1 MWFQIVPTRL
11 KGARVWDE
19 SLSHVWLSVCE
30 MRNSL
35 NSNSH
40 HEVVLRFVVSRNLLI
55 KPSFATAGRGR
66 SIPNI
71 YSQCWHRT
79 QVCCWKVTRIPNW
92 NILIQYRICFQPKGI
107 VIWHQ
112 PKRNALWFSG
122 NPSKWP
128 HILSLFERPKKGS
141 HSHPQLPYIAT
152 KNPSQWSHWRCLLAM
167 RAKSTEQS
175 LHEPRKNKTSYFP
188 LHWLVNRDPYIGL
201 FQSLYNWVV

>member
-11 KGARVWDE
+11 KWARVWDE

-55 KPSFATAGRGR
+55 KPSCATAGRGR

-107 VIWHQ
+107 IIWHQ

-128 HILSLFERPKKGS
+128 HILSLFERPQKRFPFPIHNCHTLRPKIHLNEAIGDVS
-141 HSHPQLPYIAT
+141 WPCGPSQQNSLYMSREKTKPLIFHYTGWLIGILILAYFNPYIT
-152 KNPSQWSHWRCLLAM
+152 
-167 RAKSTEQS
+167 
-175 LHEPRKNKTSYFP
+175 
-188 LHWLVNRDPYIGL
+188 G
-201 FQSLYNWVV
+201 

>member
-1 MWFQIVPTRL
+1 MMCIVLWDCMWFQIVPTRL

-128 HILSLFERPKKGS
+128 HILSLFERPQKRF
-141 HSHPQLPYIAT
+141 PF
-152 KNPSQWSHWRCLLAM
+152 PSTTAIHCDQ
-167 RAKSTEQS
+167 KSIS
-175 LHEPRKNKTSYFP
+175 MKP
-188 LHWLVNRDPYIGL
+188 LEMSPGHAGQVNRTVFTWAAKKQNLL
-201 FQSLYNWVV
+201 FSITLVG